1 MSLRRPLAERLLIHG
16 ALVVACAVAVAPV
29 LLVVLTSLKPAEDVF
44 RTDGGILPATMTWS
58 AYREVL
64 SHGVSDGRGALFLR
78 WFGNSALAAAAT
90 ALVGTLLAGGAA
102 HALSRYRFRG
112 QGLLGYGLLLAQ
124 MLPGAVLLVPLYLL
138 LHRTGLL
145 GSLPGL
151 VLTYLTVCLPFS
163 VWMLKASFDAVPRGL
178 DEAALVDGLS
188 PLGIF
193 LRIVLPLSWP
203 GVAVTAF
210 FGFLTA
216 WNEYLFASAFMTGE
230 AQALLPV
237 GMAAAFG
244 DQYQTKWHL
253 LSAGSVLVTVPVLAV
268 FVIAQRGIISG
279 LSQGGVK
286 G

>member
-1 MSLRRPLAERLLIHG
+1 MGRSWRETALIHG
-16 ALVVACAVAVAPV
+16 ALVLACAAAVGPV
-29 LLVVLTSLKPAEDVF
+29 LWVVLTSLKPAADIF
-44 RTDGGILPATMTWS
+44 RTDGGLWPAEPTLA

-64 SHGVSDGRGALFLR
+64 AHGTADGRGPLFLR
-78 WFGNSALAAAAT
+78 WFANSAIVAAAT
-90 ALVGTLLAGGAA
+90 AICGTVLAGGAA
-102 HALSRYRFRG
+102 HAMSRYRFRG
-112 QGLLGYGLLLAQ
+112 KGVLGYLLLLAQ

-138 LHRTGLL
+138 LHRTGML
-145 GSLPGL
+145 GTLPGL

-188 PLGIF
+188 PVGIF
-193 LRIVLPLSWP
+193 FRIVLPLSWP
-203 GVAVTAF
+203 GVMVTAF

-230 AQALLPV
+230 ANALLPV

-253 LSAGSVLVTVPVLAV
+253 LSAGSVLVTVPVLVV
-268 FVIAQRGIISG
+268 FVVAQRGIIAG

>member
-1 MSLRRPLAERLLIHG
+1 MA
-16 ALVVACAVAVAPV
+16 AVAPV
-29 LLVVLTSLKPAEDVF
+29 LWVLLTSLRPAAEIF
-44 RTDGGILPATMTWS
+44 RTDAGLLPSSPTLA
-58 AYREVL
+58 AYGEVL
-64 SHGVSDGRGALFLR
+64 AHGTADGRGPLFLR
-78 WFGNSALAAAAT
+78 WFLNSALAAAAT
-90 ALVGTLLAGGAA
+90 ALVGTILAGGAA

-112 QGLLGYGLLLAQ
+112 HGFLGYTLLLAQ

-145 GSLPGL
+145 GTLPGL

-193 LRIVLPLSWP
+193 LRVVLPLSWP

-253 LSAGSVLVTVPVLAV
+253 LSAGSVLVTIPVLAV
-268 FVIAQRGIISG
+268 FITAQRGIIAG

>member
-1 MSLRRPLAERLLIHG
+1 MIGRSRREVALIH
-16 ALVVACAVAVAPV
+16 ATLIFACLAAVGPV
-29 LLVVLTSLKPAEDVF
+29 LWVVITSLKPAADIF
-44 RTDGGILPATMTWS
+44 RTDAGLLPAEPTLA

-64 SHGVSDGRGALFLR
+64 SHGQGAGGIALFWR
-78 WFGNSALAAAAT
+78 WFLNSAMAAGAT
-90 ALVGTLLAGGAA
+90 AIVGTLLAGGAA

-112 QGLLGYGLLLAQ
+112 QGMLGYLLLLAQ
-124 MLPGAVLLVPLYLL
+124 MLPGAVLLVPLYLM
-138 LHRTGLL
+138 LHRSGLL
-145 GSLPGL
+145 GTLPGL
-151 VLTYLTVCLPFS
+151 VTTYLTVCLPFS

-178 DEAALVDGLS
+178 DEAAMVDGLS
-188 PLGIF
+188 PWGIF

-230 AQALLPV
+230 ANALLPV

-253 LSAGSVLVTVPVLAV
+253 LSAGSVLVTIPVLAV
-268 FVIAQRGIISG
+268 FITAQRGIIAG